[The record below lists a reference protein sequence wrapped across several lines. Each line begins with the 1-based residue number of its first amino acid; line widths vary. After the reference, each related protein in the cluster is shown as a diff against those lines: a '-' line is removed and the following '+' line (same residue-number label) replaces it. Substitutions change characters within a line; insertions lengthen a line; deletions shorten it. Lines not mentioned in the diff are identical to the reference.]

1 MFSTGHLIFIAISLF
16 LIAFGVI
23 MCLKIRPKLSRMINI
38 CFALSIISEIVKVL
52 SVIEILPVVEPMVE
66 NGMLIYRETG
76 QYAPYIQAEH
86 LPFELCSLQIL
97 FMFLSLI
104 IKKDENRKKLYSTMY
119 GTSIIGGT
127 IAVFMASIAPEFETT
142 AAFLSAP
149 RAWQFFLYHAM
160 IIVVGIYIGIS
171 DESDIR
177 FSDLKWMI
185 VIVLGLDFLSFYL
198 NSMMSVPYYV
208 GDNIVGLAY
217 GINYFSSYN
226 NPLGIVMSTKGQ
238 YFIYLLIRIV
248 IALILI
254 PIVYLP
260 LKLKKTNNE

>member
-1 MFSTGHLIFIAISLF
+1 MTISCTLC
-16 LIAFGVI
+16 A
-23 MCLKIRPKLSRMINI
+23 CAS
-38 CFALSIISEIVKVL
+38 VKVKH
-52 SVIEILPVVEPMVE
+52 
-66 NGMLIYRETG
+66 R
-76 QYAPYIQAEH
+76 
-86 LPFELCSLQIL
+86 
-97 FMFLSLI
+97 
-104 IKKDENRKKLYSTMY
+104 
-119 GTSIIGGT
+119 
-127 IAVFMASIAPEFETT
+127 
-142 AAFLSAP
+142 
-149 RAWQFFLYHAM
+149 
-160 IIVVGIYIGIS
+160 
-171 DESDIR
+171 
-177 FSDLKWMI
+177 
-185 VIVLGLDFLSFYL
+185 GLFYL